1 MRFVRLLTGVV
12 VIGLAQGCAQ
22 MDNGADWFVADLNKY
37 DQNYAPFPTHQ
48 IEIGQEFSRAS
59 EILGPNYSVVEENS
73 SYRVV
78 AYQKWASVQGPDY
91 VEQTLYMKISDS
103 RVVSWKL
110 TKDTVSI
117 VPRTW

>member
-1 MRFVRLLTGVV
+1 MSELGP
-12 VIGLAQGCAQ
+12 GCVQ
-22 MDNGADWFVADLNKY
+22 MDSGANWIVADFNKY

-48 IEIGQEFSRAS
+48 IKIGQDFRQTIR
-59 EILGPNYSVVEENS
+59 ILGPNYSVVEENS

-78 AYQKWASVQGPDY
+78 AYQKWASVPGPDY
-91 VEQTLYMKISDS
+91 VEQTLYMKVSDS

-110 TKDTVSI
+110 SKDTVSI